1 MRVTI
6 KGQVTIPRTVREKT
20 GIVPGSEVE
29 FRLDGNRVYLRKI
42 AAEGRGESLVNRMTG
57 KGCVKMTTDDILR
70 LTRKG

>member
-1 MRVTI
+1 MRVTT

-29 FRLDGNRVYLRKI
+29 FHLDGNRVYLRKT
-42 AAEGRGESLVNRMTG
+42 AAAGRGESLVNRMTG
-57 KGCVKMTTDDILR
+57 KGSVKMTTDDILR

>member
-1 MRVTI
+1 MRVTT

-29 FRLDGNRVYLRKI
+29 FHMDGNRVYLRKT
-42 AAEGRGESLVNRMTG
+42 AATGRGENLVNKMAG
-57 KGCVKMTTDDILR
+57 KGSVRMTTDDILR